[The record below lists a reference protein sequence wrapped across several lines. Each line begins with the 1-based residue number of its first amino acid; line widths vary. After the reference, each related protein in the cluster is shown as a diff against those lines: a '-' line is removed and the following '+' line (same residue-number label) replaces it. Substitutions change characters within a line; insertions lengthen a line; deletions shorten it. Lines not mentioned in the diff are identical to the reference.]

1 MLPALR
7 FLGVNVIEK
16 NMSGDSIKRKY
27 TERGGL
33 DFTQESSAPCEV
45 MYVTFFNLNN
55 DIFLNLTKQFWCLY
69 EHNQTATV
77 SHLTMTTSPADGY
90 LTLSFP
96 ALPTLIKYRRKK
108 A

>member
-45 MYVTFFNLNN
+45 MYVTQIISRPYDFFLTWTM
-55 DIFLNLTKQFWCLY
+55 IF
-69 EHNQTATV
+69 
-77 SHLTMTTSPADGY
+77 S
-90 LTLSFP
+90 
-96 ALPTLIKYRRKK
+96 
-108 A
+108 